1 MGAGWLCLLTLRF
14 LALVRLV
21 LCVRNHSTSHL
32 LIGGFVLCR
41 KKLFSSVHYFVH
53 LNLAISL
60 LIGYVVFMFGIE
72 LGTGSKVYNPLSITH

>member
-1 MGAGWLCLLTLRF
+1 MF
-14 LALVRLV
+14 F
-21 LCVRNHSTSHL
+21 TSYHL

-41 KKLFSSVHYFVH
+41 KKLFSSVHNFVH

-60 LIGYVVFMFGIE
+60 LLGYVVFMFGIE